1 MAGDWIKMR
10 TNLRTHPKVVRI
22 SSALQC
28 DALRVIGALWAVWS
42 IADEHAAV
50 QNGAGHLDGYSLSD
64 MSSVISFPGFAEQMA
79 VCGWIDECD
88 EHAQN
93 GGKCLIFKDFDTHN
107 GKSAKSRAEDSER
120 KRASRQ
126 SGERPKSVRK
136 VSVERPKSVRKV
148 SVERPAETVTR
159 EEKRREEI
167 NTHRGGA
174 TAEVVG
180 VSGQDRKDHEHEPQ
194 AEPPVTPSAAGKAC
208 LVLKKSGL
216 QDVNPGHP
224 ELLEL
229 LAGGCTEAELA
240 GAAVVAVGKGK
251 GFAYAL
257 GVLRG
262 QRGEAA
268 QRAAAGVAVPIVSGQ
283 VATNW
288 RATRSGI
295 DAKGVELGLGK
306 WDQSAFEHG
315 QGEPFARFE
324 ARVVAAAGG
333 VGEVAVVDPAG
344 SAKVMQMIGKAFA
357 GVG

>member
-28 DALRVIGALWAVWS
+28 DALRTIGALWAVWS

-50 QNGAGHLDGYSLSD
+50 QDGAGHLDGYSLSD
-64 MSSVISFPGFAEQMA
+64 MSSVIGFTGFAEQMA
-79 VCGWIDECD
+79 ACGWVDECD

-120 KRASRQ
+120 KRASRH
-126 SGERPKSVRK
+126 SAERPKSVRK
-136 VSVERPKSVRKV
+136 VSA
-148 SVERPAETVTR
+148 ERPAETVTR

-167 NTHRGGA
+167 NTHRGSA

-180 VSGQDRKDHEHEPQ
+180 VSGQDRKDQEHEHQ
-194 AEPPVTPSAAGKAC
+194 VEPPVTPSAAGKAC

-268 QRAAAGVAVPIVSGQ
+268 QRAAAGVVVPGMSGQ
-283 VATNW
+283 MSPDW

-333 VGEVAVVDPAG
+333 GEAVAVDAAG

>member
-10 TNLRTHPKVVRI
+10 TNLRTHPKVVRM

-50 QNGAGHLDGYSLSD
+50 HDGAGHLDGYSLSD
-64 MSSVISFPGFAEQMA
+64 MSGVIGFPGFAEQMA
-79 VCGWIDECD
+79 ACGWVDECD

-126 SGERPKSVRK
+126 SAERPKSVRK
-136 VSVERPKSVRKV
+136 VSA
-148 SVERPAETVTR
+148 ERPAETVTR

-167 NTHRGGA
+167 NTQHRGA

-180 VSGQDRKDHEHEPQ
+180 VSGQDRKDQEHETQ
-194 AEPPVTPSAAGKAC
+194 AVPPVTPSAAGKAC
-208 LVLKKSGL
+208 LVLKKAGL

-229 LAGGCTEAELA
+229 LAGGCTEAELS

-268 QRAAAGVAVPIVSGQ
+268 QRAAAGVVPVLSGQ

-315 QGEPFARFE
+315 VGEPFARYE

-333 VGEVAVVDPAG
+333 VGEAAAVVDQAG
-344 SAKVMQMIGKAFA
+344 AAQVLSMIGKAFA
-357 GVG
+357 GAG

>member
-10 TNLRTHPKVVRI
+10 TNLRTHPKVVRM

-50 QNGAGHLDGYSLSD
+50 HDGAGHLDGYSLAD
-64 MSSVISFPGFAEQMA
+64 MSGVIGFPGFAEQMA
-79 VCGWIDECD
+79 ACGWVDECD

-126 SGERPKSVRK
+126 SAERPKSVRK
-136 VSVERPKSVRKV
+136 VSA
-148 SVERPAETVTR
+148 ERPAETVTR

-174 TAEVVG
+174 TDEVVG
-180 VSGQDRKDHEHEPQ
+180 VSGQDRKDQEHERQ

-208 LVLKKSGL
+208 LVLRKAGL

-224 ELLEL
+224 DLLEL

-262 QRGEAA
+262 HRAEAA
-268 QRAAAGVAVPIVSGQ
+268 QRAAAGVAVPGMSGQ
-283 VATNW
+283 MATDW

-306 WDQSAFEHG
+306 WDQAAFEHG
-315 QGEPFARFE
+315 RGEPFARFE

-333 VGEVAVVDPAG
+333 GEAAVVDQAG
-344 SAKVMQMIGKAFA
+344 AAKVLSMIGKAFA
-357 GVG
+357 GGG

>member
-10 TNLRTHPKVVRI
+10 TNLRTHPKVVRM

-28 DALRVIGALWAVWS
+28 NALHVIGALWAVWS

-50 QNGAGHLDGYSLSD
+50 HDGAGHLDGYSLAD
-64 MSSVISFPGFAEQMA
+64 MSGVIGFPGFAEQMA
-79 VCGWIDECD
+79 ACGWVDECD

-126 SGERPKSVRK
+126 SAERPESVRNLSGK
-136 VSVERPKSVRKV
+136 
-148 SVERPAETVTR
+148 RPAKSVTR

-167 NTHRGGA
+167 TPPFPA
-174 TAEVVG
+174 PAEVAGGGGEEVLTEEKDTAQLDSVCRMLE
-180 VSGQDRKDHEHEPQ
+180 VSGITDTDRGSLGFVELVKAGVPDE
-194 AEPPVTPSAAGKAC
+194 AWKSAAK
-208 LVLKKSGL
+208 
-216 QDVNPGHP
+216 
-224 ELLEL
+224 
-229 LAGGCTEAELA
+229 
-240 GAAVVAVGKGK
+240 VAQGNGK
-251 GFAYAL
+251 GFAYL
-257 GVLRG
+257 VGVVKR
-262 QRGEAA
+262 QVREAA
-268 QRAAAGVAVPIVSGQ
+268 ALSVAGVPVLSGQ
-283 VATNW
+283 MATDW

-306 WDQSAFEHG
+306 WDQDAFEHG

-333 VGEVAVVDPAG
+333 GEAAVVDQAG
-344 SAKVMQMIGKAFA
+344 AAKVLSMIGKAFT
-357 GVG
+357 GGG